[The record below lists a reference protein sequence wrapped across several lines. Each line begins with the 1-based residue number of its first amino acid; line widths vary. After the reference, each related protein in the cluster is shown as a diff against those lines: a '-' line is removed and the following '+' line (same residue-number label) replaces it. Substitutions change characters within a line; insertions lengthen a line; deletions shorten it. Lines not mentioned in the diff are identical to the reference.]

1 MNKKIDKTVF
11 KKNIPICISMVTW
24 NRPEFTKRSIE
35 AIKKNTNYPHR
46 IHVIDNGSEGETQDM
61 LWQMYTDQ
69 KIDLLLLLEEN
80 YGLEYAKNLGLDYVK
95 SKYHISTDND
105 ILPQKG
111 WLEELVKLMDENPKY
126 KAIALRPQILI
137 GSGNIFEGKK
147 GDIVEYPHVP
157 GYCRIMDTKLVK
169 DIGGWRN
176 DLNEIDSEKFRQKRG
191 HEELYIS
198 GKIRER
204 GYKVG
209 WARNVKCH
217 HLFGNNET
225 DPWGYIKEMKPQD
238 HGHNEVSHIPPSP
251 DKVKGYE

>member
-1 MNKKIDKTVF
+1 MSKKKIRPVD
-11 KKNIPICISMVTW
+11 ISMITW
-24 NRPEFTKRSIE
+24 NRPDFTRRSIE
-35 AIKKNTNYPHR
+35 AIQNNTGWPHR
-46 IHVIDNGSEGETQDM
+46 LIVIDNGSDKETKELLWDM
-61 LWQMYTDQ
+61 YSNKKL
-69 KIDLLLLLEEN
+69 DLLMLLEKN
-80 YGLEYAKNLGLDYVK
+80 YGLEYAKNVGLDYVK
-95 SKYHISTDND
+95 TKYHVSTDND
-105 ILPQKG
+105 ILPEKA
-111 WLEELVKLMDENPKY
+111 WLGRLVDLMDKNKEY

-137 GSGNIFEGKK
+137 GSGNIFEGEKD
-147 GDIVEYPHVP
+147 DIVEYGHVP

-169 DIGGWRN
+169 DIGGWRDN
-176 DLNEIDSEKFRQKRG
+176 LEEIDSEEFRQKRG

-198 GKIRER
+198 EKIRER

-225 DPWGYIKEMKPQD
+225 DPWGYPKECRPED